1 MKALLGTFVLTLI
14 VSITVFAQDSAMP
27 SQSAANGSATMS
39 QAAMRCI
46 GWRCVVVRLNARSM
60 GRCRNSK
67 RSQR

>member
-14 VSITVFAQDSAMP
+14 VSITLFAQDSPMP

-39 QAAMRCI
+39 QAAIRCI
-46 GWRCVVVRLNARSM
+46 GWRGVVVRLNARSM